1 LKTWDNM
8 KIPKPYSL
16 RWPEPFR
23 RDMNEIHRSGDT
35 GLCNRLF
42 HWEIGQ
48 ELNKHNDYRYKI
60 FLEESRWPE
69 LKELIDLPNTR
80 VSPELE
86 DEDDSIKY
94 KRLVLNSTKIDEE
107 YIKELY
113 STDLKLQ
120 DYSYHSD
127 FGHTSMENL
136 YGEDWYQ
143 QGRPIQSIKLKDREL
158 EELIKE
164 FAKDKVG
171 IHIRRGRGIKYD
183 DESVNT
189 LPESIREK
197 YIEFRKLEGH
207 LTYKFYIYEFIT
219 DQKYFDFIESIL
231 KRKPNQKFYIS
242 HDMPDELVEYYY
254 ERYPDS
260 IYTKTHFYDYI
271 KDKFKN
277 TNESHVKNVVDLFT
291 LANTKMVL
299 KHPLSTWSEFS
310 HRYTDKLGFYFH
322 DDMEYVLN
330 NFNPII

>member
-1 LKTWDNM
+1 M
-8 KIPKPYSL
+8 RIPKPYTL
-16 RWPEPFR
+16 RWPEPFK

-48 ELNKHNDYRYKI
+48 ELNKHNEYRYTI
-60 FLEESRWPE
+60 FLEQSRWPE
-69 LKELIDLPNTR
+69 LKELIELPNTKI
-80 VSPELE
+80 SPEKE
-86 DEDDSIKY
+86 DEDDSVKY
-94 KRLVLNSTKIDEE
+94 KRLILDSTKIDEN

-113 STDLKLQ
+113 SSDLKLE

-136 YGEDWYQ
+136 YGDDWDRTN
-143 QGRPIQSIKLKDREL
+143 RPIRTIKLKDHEL
-158 EELIKE
+158 ENLIKE

-171 IHIRRGRGIKYD
+171 IHIRRGRGIKYS
-183 DESVNT
+183 DEDVKT
-189 LPESIREK
+189 LPQSIQED

-207 LTYKFYIYEFIT
+207 LTYKFYIYEFIE
-219 DQKYFDFIESIL
+219 DQKYFDFIEAIL

-242 HDMPDELVEYYY
+242 HDMPDELIEYYY
-254 ERYPDS
+254 EKYPNS

-271 KDKFKN
+271 KDKFKD
-277 TNESHVKNVVDLFT
+277 TDERHVKNVVDLFT

-299 KHPLSTWSEFS
+299 KHPLSTWSEFG
-310 HRYTDKLGFYFH
+310 HQHTEKLGFYFH
-322 DDMEYVLN
+322 DDMNYVLN